1 MLAHPMI
8 TSTGVTITFTDPT
21 APSVTFTTRQLLH
34 HWHGHGMPTPYD
46 WDTLLIHALDTR
58 LTRHRTGAWDATR
71 RAYHLDPL
79 ARADA

>member
-58 LTRHRTGAWDATR
+58 LTCHRTGAWDAAC

-79 ARADA
+79 AQADA